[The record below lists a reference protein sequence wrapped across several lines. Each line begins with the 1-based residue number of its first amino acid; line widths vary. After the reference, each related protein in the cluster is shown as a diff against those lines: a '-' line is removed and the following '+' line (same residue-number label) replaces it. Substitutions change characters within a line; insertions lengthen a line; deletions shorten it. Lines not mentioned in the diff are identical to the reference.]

1 MNAFEIVKRGVEN
14 VPRASVFGGAASA
27 LLCFDELQVT
37 DIADAMLLRRM
48 LSALFD
54 AGCCIV
60 ATSNRPPEDLV
71 RSPLRFGRPTRTLS
85 LLASLL
91 TAMSAGAGLSLQ
103 YKGGLNRP
111 LFMPAIEL
119 ILQRSIVHGM
129 EELTDG
135 VSHWAA
141 GPHLCATPFALRLQS
156 SK

>member
-1 MNAFEIVKRGVEN
+1 MQGEATKDNVDYVAVVAQEI
-14 VPRASVFGGAASA
+14 AAEGK